1 MGAQQLV
8 ERFPGLE
15 RRLPMVRLGR
25 FPTPVEEAGELAKA
39 LALTALWVK
48 RDDRSGELYGGN
60 KVRKLELLLGRARA
74 DHRGWV
80 ATAGAWG
87 SHHVLAT
94 TLLSRSLGIRVAA
107 VLCPQP
113 PTAHVRETLLCTHGS
128 GAAIVAVPSPFAVPP
143 VLAAEAVRRR
153 AMLIPPGGSS
163 PLGALAFAG
172 AALELAAQVAAGDCP
187 APERIY
193 VALGSSGTMAGLLVG
208 AALAGLETEIVGV
221 RVTERYMTG
230 EAIVAGLANRAAGLL
245 RRLAPTAPALRFARH
260 SVTVLHDQIGEG
272 YGHPTDRAGEAEAL
286 AREHA
291 GLTLD
296 PTYTAKAMAGLIA
309 DIRRRPPAGPIL
321 FWSTLSSVDLGDLLA
336 RCSPAGLP
344 KALRQ
349 LYR

>member
-1 MGAQQLV
+1 MGAQQLF

-15 RRLPMVRLGR
+15 RRLPVVSLGR
-25 FPTPVEEAGELAKA
+25 FPTPVEETTSLARA
-39 LALTALWVK
+39 LGLSSLWVK
-48 RDDRSGELYGGN
+48 RDDRSGEIYGGN

-94 TLLSRSLGIRVAA
+94 TLFSRALGLRVAA

-113 PTAHVRETLLCTHGS
+113 PTPHVLDTLLCTHGS
-128 GAAIVAVPSPFAVPP
+128 GAVITTVPSPFAVPP
-143 VLAAEAVRRR
+143 VLAAVAARRR

-163 PLGALAFAG
+163 PLGALGFAG
-172 AALELAAQVAAGDCP
+172 AALELAAQVAAGECP

-208 AALAGLETEIVGV
+208 TALAGLGAEVVGV
-221 RVTERYMTG
+221 RVTARYMTG
-230 EAIVAGLANRAAGLL
+230 ETFVAGLANRAAALL
-245 RRLAPTAPALRFARH
+245 RRLAPAAPELRFTREA
-260 SVTVLHDQIGEG
+260 VTVLHDQIGEG
-272 YGHPTDRAGEAEAL
+272 YGHPTERAAEAAEL
-286 AREHA
+286 ARVHA
-291 GLTLD
+291 GLALD

-309 DIRRRPPAGPIL
+309 DLQRRPPTGPIL
-321 FWSTLSSVDLGDLLA
+321 FWSTLSSVDLGALLA
-336 RCSPAGLP
+336 SSSPAGFP
-344 KALRQ
+344 RSLRQ